1 MVTGRVGTAIDEA
14 QLVEVYSW
22 CHICDQSCDL
32 AKTSRCIMAFWN
44 ISRQKVTNIC
54 VIWKAECD
62 FSMSKSYNEYK
73 LLVISCGSEPE
84 GIKTRGCMN
93 TTC

>member
-1 MVTGRVGTAIDEA
+1 MVTGGVGTAIDEA
-14 QLVEVYSW
+14 QLVAVYSW

-32 AKTSRCIMAFWN
+32 AKTSHCTMAFWN
-44 ISRQKVTNIC
+44 ILSSESHKLSV
-54 VIWKAECD
+54 WKAECD
-62 FSMSKSYNEYK
+62 FSVSKSYNEYE

-84 GIKTRGCMN
+84 GMKTRGFMN